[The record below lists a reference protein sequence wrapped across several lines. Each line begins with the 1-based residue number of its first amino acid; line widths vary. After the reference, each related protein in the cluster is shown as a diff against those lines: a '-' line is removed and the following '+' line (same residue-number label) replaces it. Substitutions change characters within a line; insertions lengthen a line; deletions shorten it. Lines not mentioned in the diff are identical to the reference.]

1 MPTWQGPGYLQASTR
16 GCSPDVPAS
25 PGGSPGDTG
34 PGITEEAPRHPRQK
48 SHPRHWGEA
57 HSRTDFDLSA
67 PPLALTSRWEGNSG
81 APVYPYRG
89 DLPQL
94 TMTHW
99 GFAPVCRLLK
109 QITVGRPP
117 KDHLVSHT
125 LQGHLCPHSIP
136 SAPWSP
142 GGWQQPGWAIQS

>member
-1 MPTWQGPGYLQASTR
+1 MPTWQGPGYLQASTP

-25 PGGSPGDTG
+25 PGGSLGDTG
-34 PGITEEAPRHPRQK
+34 PGITEEASSHPQQK

-67 PPLALTSRWEGNSG
+67 PPLALISRWVGNPG
-81 APVYPYRG
+81 APVYPHRG
-89 DLPQL
+89 DLPRL
-94 TMTHW
+94 PMTHW
-99 GFAPVCRLLK
+99 GFPPVCRLLK

-117 KDHLVSHT
+117 KDHLVSHI
-125 LQGHLCPHSIP
+125 LQGHLYPHSIP

-142 GGWQQPGWAIQS
+142 GGWQQPGWAI